1 MPKWLQSTEH
11 ILFDVKDRVATIT
24 LNRPEKRN
32 AISQILL
39 REFHQAIL
47 EADDLTEVSVI
58 VLQGA
63 GKDFCAGFDLAGVY
77 SGRAENEADRA
88 KAVSEATRYRS
99 LIGNC
104 DDDCFQMERQQD
116 KLGVIFQA
124 HKPVIAKVHGNCL
137 AGGTDLALG
146 CDFVIAANDARIGF
160 PATRAN
166 GTPLNHLWFYHCGP
180 QWAKRLMMSGDCV
193 SGIDAAKIGL
203 VLDAVPADQLDA
215 EVAETA
221 RRLACVDTELLS
233 VHKRIVN
240 MAMELAG
247 SRNLQRL
254 AAEADSRAH
263 LSTGPRRSQFK
274 ADMASAGLK
283 TALKNRDEPFG
294 DGMVRVRHGV

>member
-1 MPKWLQSTEH
+1 MAKWLKSTDC
-11 ILFDVKDRVATIT
+11 ILFDVKDRIATIT

-32 AISQILL
+32 AISQVLL
-39 REFHQAIL
+39 REFHEAML
-47 EADDLTEVSVI
+47 EADDLVDVSVI

-63 GKDFCAGFDLAGVY
+63 GKDFCAGFDLTGVY
-77 SGRAENEADRA
+77 SGRAEDDAARAAQAEAL
-88 KAVSEATRYRS
+88 KYRS

-116 KLGVIFQA
+116 KLDVAFKV

-146 CDFVIAANDARIGF
+146 CDMVIAAEDARIGF

-166 GTPLNHLWFYHCGP
+166 GTPLNHMWFYHCGP

-193 SGIDAAKIGL
+193 SGKDAAKIGL
-203 VLDAVPADQLDA
+203 VLDAVPAAELDA

-221 RRLACVDTELLS
+221 RRIACVDTELLA

-240 MAMELAG
+240 IAMELSG
-247 SRNLQRL
+247 TRTLQRL
-254 AAEADSRAH
+254 GAEADARAH
-263 LSTGPRRSQFK
+263 LSKGPRRSQFK
-274 ADMASAGLK
+274 ADMASEGLK
-283 TALKNRDEPFG
+283 TALKHRDEPFG
-294 DGMVRVRHGV
+294 DGMVRVRRGS

>member
-88 KAVSEATRYRS
+88 KAASEATRYRS

-116 KLGVIFQA
+116 KLGVVFQA

-203 VLDAVPADQLDA
+203 VLKAVAPAKLND
-215 EVAETA
+215 EA
-221 RRLACVDTELLS
+221 RALASRMALMSGCGAYARIRTFCLLS
-233 VHKRIVN
+233 NTSI
-240 MAMELAG
+240 
-247 SRNLQRL
+247 
-254 AAEADSRAH
+254 
-263 LSTGPRRSQFK
+263 
-274 ADMASAGLK
+274 K
-283 TALKNRDEPFG
+283 TSL
-294 DGMVRVRHGV
+294 